1 MKKIILL
8 LAFLSVNN
16 FSQTLVQTVNLP
28 SGTFWSYG
36 YGLVYVNG
44 KYWIS
49 SDNSSVGSGIISAV
63 NDQGVQ
69 IDNLIIQYP
78 TMRASQGLAFDGTD
92 FWYVERKVARCDL
105 FKVST
110 SGTVLDSIPTS
121 ELFGGSTSMIIGGAA
136 WDGSGLWISIYSPD
150 TRVALYKV
158 NVAARAIVDTIQI
171 QQFGLQPTG
180 VTVKGDTLFFVMD
193 GFQNND
199 ERIYAFS
206 LTTKDTLFSFHVP
219 EQSGVRQ
226 NPRGLAWDGNYF
238 WLLAEPVG
246 ASSGRQLFK
255 YDLSGGGTP
264 AINLIT
270 TSVNFGNVMIDST
283 ITSNIL
289 INNYGT
295 ADLIIDSV
303 FVSNSVFTL
312 GATFPLN
319 IHPGVTAS
327 IPLSFTPTAN
337 QTYNDSVMF
346 FHNDPNFAYSR
357 TLLTGTGVYTAPY
370 LVFVPQNLVYGNKR
384 INSTSYLELTL
395 ENRGSNLLTIDSVK
409 LKTDKFYF
417 ENLFTP
423 INISPLSSYTFRVW
437 FKPDALQLFTDSVI
451 VYSNASNGLILYSAC
466 TGTGVVAD
474 PTLGNIFW
482 QGQIPP
488 NPGTSYQDYT
498 PRSIKK
504 IQDINGDG
512 IKDIVVATENYWTLA
527 FNGNSSGNGDILW
540 MYSTYFGSINT
551 GSVDYEQCMQI
562 ASDLNNDGH
571 EDVVIGTGGGNEF
584 VYALNGLTGEVLWEF
599 GNASTT
605 SDGDIMGL
613 DVKRDFNN
621 DGIPDVLC
629 TASGNEST
637 GEGRFSIYLLNGAT
651 GQQIWRINQQS
662 EQKLKYMVTSTDAG
676 GAAGSRVGTL
686 NEVIGF
692 NQSGNIIWVFSTS
705 GTPWTVKEISNIGGQ
720 TGSDVVIG
728 TTTGRIYIV
737 DGNTGQQIWQ
747 TNIGNVFIE
756 DLRVTPDMNNS
767 GYPDILISGINPNI
781 FLLEGSNGN
790 VIWQNYTGGNILGK
804 DVLSDLSG
812 DGFPE
817 FGSASL
823 NNLVHI
829 YDGRTGQIK
838 FQYAFGGGGNS
849 TAAEHVVDLDDI
861 DGNYSNEFV
870 ACSRDGRVLCF
881 SGGIDIV
888 PVELSTFYVSVN
900 RNEVNLFW
908 TTATETN
915 NFGFEIQRAV
925 ILGELINLK
934 FEKIGFIRGNGT
946 STEPHQ
952 YSFND
957 NNLSSGKYKYRL
969 KQIDFDGTFE
979 YSNSI
984 EVIIGVPDKFELEQN
999 YPNPFNPVTKI
1010 RYSIPGSTEYYSVLQ
1025 NVSLKVYDLLGNEV
1039 ATLVNE
1045 EQPAGRYEVEFDAN
1059 KYGLSSGVYF
1069 YQLKYGEFSSVRKL
1083 VLMK

>member
-1 MKKIILL
+1 MKNLL
-8 LAFLSVNN
+8 LLFTLLSNLL
-16 FSQTLVQTVNLP
+16 FSQTLIQTVNLP
-28 SGTFWSYG
+28 GGTFYNSG

-49 SDNSSVGSGIISAV
+49 SDNSTVGAGVLNAV

-69 IDNLIIQYP
+69 VANLIIQYP
-78 TMRASQGLAFDGTD
+78 GLRASQGLAFDGTD

-110 SGTVLDSIPTS
+110 TGVVLDSITTP
-121 ELFGGSTSMIIGGAA
+121 ELFSGNTSIILGGAA
-136 WDGSGLWISIYSPD
+136 WDGTGLWISVYSPD

-158 NVAARAIVDTIQI
+158 NVAARAIVDTILI

-219 EQSGVRQ
+219 EQPGVRQ
-226 NPRGLAWDGNYF
+226 NPRGLAWDGSYF

-246 ASSGRQLFK
+246 ASTGRQLFK
-255 YDLSGGGTP
+255 YDLGGTGTP
-264 AINLIT
+264 SINLIT
-270 TSVNFGNVMIDST
+270 TSINFGNVMIDST
-283 ITSNIL
+283 VTQNIL
-289 INNYGT
+289 IRNYGS
-295 ADLIIDSV
+295 ANLRIDSAKI
-303 FVSNSVFTL
+303 SNPVFTL
-312 GATFPLN
+312 GTSFP
-319 IHPGVTAS
+319 IIIQPGVTVS
-327 IPLSFTPTAN
+327 IPVSFTPTAN

-370 LVFVPQNLVYGNKR
+370 IVFVPPALVFGNKR
-384 INSTSYLELTL
+384 VNSTSYLTLTI
-395 ENRGSNLLTIDSVK
+395 ENHGSNTLTIDSVK
-409 LKTDKFYF
+409 LKSDKFYF
-417 ENLFTP
+417 VNLFTP
-423 INISPLSSYTFRVW
+423 INILPLSSFSFNVW
-437 FKPDALQLFTDSVI
+437 FKPTSLQLFTDSVI
-451 VYSNASNGLILYSAC
+451 VYSNASNGNTLYVSC
-466 TGTGVVAD
+466 SGTGVVAD

-498 PRSIKK
+498 PRSLKK

-527 FNGNSSGNGDILW
+527 FNGNSSGSGDILW

-584 VYALNGLTGEVLWEF
+584 VYTLNGLTGEVLWEF
-599 GNASTT
+599 GNSSTT
-605 SDGDIMGL
+605 ADGDIMGL
-613 DVKRDFNN
+613 DVKRDFTN

-637 GEGRFSIYLLNGAT
+637 GEGRFSIYLLNGAN
-651 GQQIWRINQQS
+651 GQEIWRINQAP

-692 NQSGNIIWVFSTS
+692 NQTGGIRWTFPTT
-705 GTPWTVKEISNIGGQ
+705 GTPWTVKEISDIGGIS
-720 TGSDVVIG
+720 GSDVVVG
-728 TTTGRIYIV
+728 TTTGRVYLV
-737 DGNTGQQIWQ
+737 DGHSGQQLWQ
-747 TNIGNVFIE
+747 ANIGNVFIE

-767 GYPDILISGINPNI
+767 GYPDILVSGIYPNI
-781 FLLEGSNGN
+781 FLLEGQNGN

-804 DVLSDLSG
+804 DVLSDLTG
-812 DGFPE
+812 DGYPE

-829 YDGRTGQIK
+829 YDGRDGQIK
-838 FQYAFGGGGNS
+838 FQYAFGSGGNS

-861 DGNYSNEFV
+861 DGNYSSEFV
-870 ACSRDGRVLCF
+870 ACSRDGRVICF
-881 SGGIDIV
+881 SGGTDII
-888 PVELSTFYVSVN
+888 PVEIKTFYASVDGN
-900 RNEVNLFW
+900 NVNLSW
-908 TTATETN
+908 TTVTEIN
-915 NFGFEIQRAV
+915 NKGFEIYRKPV
-925 ILGELINLK
+925 ISNQSSGENTEWKI
-934 FEKIGFIRGNGT
+934 IGFVNGKGT
-946 STEPHQ
+946 TTEPQ
-952 YSFND
+952 NYSFSD
-957 NNLSSGKYKYRL
+957 KNLNAGKYLYRL
-969 KQIDFDGTFE
+969 KQIDFDGSFKYYNE
-979 YSNSI
+979 I
-984 EVIIGVPDKFELEQN
+984 EVSVGIPQQFSLEQN

-1010 RYSIPGSTEYYSVLQ
+1010 VYTIPAVGKNPVT
-1025 NVSLKVYDLLGNEV
+1025 LKIFDVLGNEV

-1045 EQPAGRYEVEFDAN
+1045 NQDAGRYEVMFDAG
-1059 KYGLSSGVYF
+1059 KYGLASGIYF
-1069 YQLKYGEFSSVRKL
+1069 YQLKYGEQSDIKKF

>member
-1 MKKIILL
+1 MKKLLFL
-8 LAFLSVNN
+8 LALISNAV
-16 FSQTLVQTVNLP
+16 FSQTLIQTVNLP
-28 SGTFWSYG
+28 SGTFYNYS

-49 SDNSSVGSGIISAV
+49 SDNSTVGSGVLYAV
-63 NDQGVQ
+63 NDQGIQV
-69 IDNLIIQYP
+69 DNLLIQYP
-78 TMRASQGLAFDGTD
+78 GIRASQGLAFDGTD

-105 FKVST
+105 FKVT
-110 SGTVLDSIPTS
+110 TTGVVIDSIPTP
-121 ELFGGSTSMIIGGAA
+121 EIFGGNTSIILGGAA
-136 WDGSGLWISIYSPD
+136 WDGSGLWISVYSPD

-158 NVAARAIVDTIQI
+158 NVAARAIVDTILI

-180 VTVKGDTLFFVMD
+180 ITVKGDTLFFVMD

-219 EQSGVRQ
+219 EQPGVRQ

-255 YDLSGGGTP
+255 YDLTGSGTP
-264 AINLIT
+264 SINLIT
-270 TSVNFGNVMIDST
+270 TSINFGNVMIDST
-283 ITSNIL
+283 LTYQIL
-289 INNYGT
+289 INNYGS
-295 ADLIIDSV
+295 ANLIIDSAI
-303 FVSNSVFTL
+303 VSNPVFNL
-312 GATFPLN
+312 GTSFPL
-319 IHPGVTAS
+319 IIQPGNTIS
-327 IPLSFTPTAN
+327 IPVSFTPTAN

-357 TLLTGTGVYTAPY
+357 TLLTGTGVYTAPF
-370 LVFVPQNLVYGNKR
+370 LVFVPAALVFGNKR
-384 INSTSYLELTL
+384 INSTSYLTL
-395 ENRGSNLLTIDSVK
+395 RIENRGSNVLTIDSVR
-409 LKTDKFYF
+409 LKYDKFYF

-423 INISPLSSYTFRVW
+423 INILPLSSYSFNVW

-451 VYSNASNGLILYSAC
+451 VYSNASNGSVLFASC
-466 TGTGVVAD
+466 SGTGVVVD

-512 IKDIVVATENYWTLA
+512 IKDIVVATENYWTMA

-551 GSVDYEQCMQI
+551 GSVDYEQCLQI

-571 EDVVIGTGGGNEF
+571 EDVVIGTAGGNEF

-605 SDGDIMGL
+605 NDGDIMGI
-613 DVKRDFNN
+613 DVKRDFTG
-621 DGIPDVLC
+621 DGVPDVLC

-637 GEGRFSIYLLNGAT
+637 GEGRFSIYLLNGT
-651 GQQIWRINQQS
+651 NGQEIWRINQAP

-692 NQSGNIIWVFSTS
+692 NQSGGIRWVFPTS
-705 GTPWTVKEISNIGGQ
+705 GTPWTVKEISDIGGLP
-720 TGSDVVIG
+720 GSDVVVG
-728 TTTGRIYIV
+728 TTTGRVYVI
-737 DGNTGQQIWQ
+737 DGNSGQQIWQ
-747 TNIGNVFIE
+747 TNIGSVFIE

-781 FLLEGSNGN
+781 FLLEGQTGN
-790 VIWQNYTGGNILGK
+790 VIWQNNTGGNILGK
-804 DVLSDLSG
+804 DVLSDLTG
-812 DGFPE
+812 DGYPE

-829 YDGRTGQIK
+829 YDGKDGQIK

-861 DGNYSNEFV
+861 DGNLSSEFV
-870 ACSRDGRVLCF
+870 ACSRDGRVICF
-881 SGGIDIV
+881 SGGTDII
-888 PVELSTFYVSVN
+888 PVEMSTFYASVN
-900 RNEVNLFW
+900 DDGVNLIWSTSTEINNKGFEVQRSFY
-908 TTATETN
+908 ETN
-915 NFGFEIQRAV
+915 KRNDWEI
-925 ILGELINLK
+925 
-934 FEKIGFIRGNGT
+934 IGFIKGSGT
-946 STEPHQ
+946 TTKPQ
-952 YSFND
+952 NYSFFDRNI
-957 NNLSSGKYKYRL
+957 SAGKYSYRL
-969 KQIDFDGTFE
+969 KQIDFDGSYKFSE
-979 YSNSI
+979 EI
-984 EVIIGVPDKFELEQN
+984 EVLVGTPERFVLEQN

-1010 RYSIPGSTEYYSVLQ
+1010 KFSLPSNGKSSSTKVQ
-1025 NVSLKVYDLLGNEV
+1025 LKLYDIIGNEV
-1039 ATLVNE
+1039 ATLLD
-1045 EQPAGRYEVEFDAN
+1045 EQKDAGRYEIEFDAN

-1069 YQLKYGEFSSVRKL
+1069 YQLKYGEFSTVKKL

>member
-1 MKKIILL
+1 MKKLFILFAL
-8 LAFLSVNN
+8 LSTCI
-16 FSQTLVQTVNLP
+16 FSQTLIQTVNLP
-28 SGTFWSYG
+28 SSTFYNYG

-49 SDNSSVGSGIISAV
+49 SDNSTVGSGVLNAV

-69 IDNLIIQYP
+69 VDNLLIQYP
-78 TMRASQGLAFDGTD
+78 GIRASQGLAFDGTD

-110 SGTVLDSIPTS
+110 TGVVLDSITTP
-121 ELFGGSTSMIIGGAA
+121 EIFGGNTSMILGGAA
-136 WDGSGLWISIYSPD
+136 WDGTGLWISVYSPD

-180 VTVKGDTLFFVMD
+180 ITVKGDTLFFVMD

-199 ERIYAFS
+199 ERIYAVS
-206 LTTKDTLFSFHVP
+206 LATKDTLFSFHVP
-219 EQSGVRQ
+219 EQPGVRQ

-255 YDLSGGGTP
+255 YDLTGSGTP
-264 AINLIT
+264 SINLYT
-270 TSVNFGNVMIDST
+270 TTINFGNVMIDST
-283 ITSNIL
+283 STSSIL
-289 INNYGT
+289 IRNYGS
-295 ADLIIDSV
+295 ANLVIDSAK
-303 FVSNSVFTL
+303 VSNSVFSL
-312 GATFPLN
+312 GTSFPV
-319 IHPGVTAS
+319 IIQPGVTIS
-327 IPLSFTPTAN
+327 IPVSFTPTAN

-370 LVFVPQNLVYGNKR
+370 IVFVPPALVYGNKR
-384 INSTSYLELTL
+384 VNSTSYLTL
-395 ENRGSNLLTIDSVK
+395 KIENRGSSILTIDSIK
-409 LKTDKFYF
+409 LKSDKFYF

-423 INISPLSSYTFRVW
+423 VNVLPLSSFSFNVW
-437 FKPDALQLFTDSVI
+437 FNPDALRLFTDSVI
-451 VYSNASNGLILYSAC
+451 VYSNASNGNVLYVSC
-466 TGTGVVAD
+466 SGTGVAAD

-488 NPGTSYQDYT
+488 NPGTSLQDYT

-551 GSVDYEQCMQI
+551 GSVDYEQCLQI

-613 DVKRDFNN
+613 DVKRDFTG

-637 GEGRFSIYLLNGAT
+637 GEGRFSIYLLNGAN
-651 GQQIWRINQQS
+651 GQEIWRINQAS

-692 NQSGNIIWVFSTS
+692 NQTGGIRWVFPTT
-705 GTPWTVKEISNIGGQ
+705 GTPWTVKEISDIGGLP
-720 TGSDVVIG
+720 GSDVVIG
-728 TTTGRIYIV
+728 TTTGRVYVV
-737 DGNTGQQIWQ
+737 DGNTGQQLWQ
-747 TNIGNVFIE
+747 ANIGNVFIE

-767 GYPDILISGINPNI
+767 GYPDVLVSGINPNI
-781 FLLEGSNGN
+781 FLLEGQNGN
-790 VIWQNYTGGNILGK
+790 VIWQNNTGGNILGK
-804 DVLSDLSG
+804 DVLSDLTG
-812 DGFPE
+812 DGYPE

-829 YDGRTGQIK
+829 YDGITGQIK

-861 DGNYSNEFV
+861 DGNLSVEFV
-870 ACSRDGRVLCF
+870 ACSRDGRVICF
-881 SGGIDIV
+881 SGGTDII
-888 PVELSTFYVSVN
+888 PVEMTTFYATVN
-900 RNEVNLFW
+900 GNDVNLIW
-908 TTATETN
+908 STATETN
-915 NFGFEIQRAV
+915 NKGFEIQRTS
-925 ILGELINLK
+925 IEEDKNSNWK
-934 FEKIGFIRGNGT
+934 TIGFVNGVGT
-946 STEPHQ
+946 TTQSQ
-952 YSFND
+952 NYSYVDRNI
-957 NNLSSGKYKYRL
+957 SSGKYLYRL
-969 KQIDFDGTFE
+969 KQIDLDGSYK
-979 YSNSI
+979 YSNEI
-984 EVIIGVPDKFELEQN
+984 EVIIGLPDRFVLEQN

-1010 RYSIPGSTEYYSVLQ
+1010 KFSLPADVKGQISKVELKIYDVLG
-1025 NVSLKVYDLLGNEV
+1025 KEV
-1039 ATLVNE
+1039 ATLINE
-1045 EQPAGRYEVEFDAN
+1045 NKEAGNYEIEFDAN
-1059 KYGLSSGVYF
+1059 KYGITSGVYF
-1069 YQLKYGEFSSVRKL
+1069 YQLKYGELSSVKKL
-1083 VLMK
+1083 VLLK

>member
-1 MKKIILL
+1 MKKLFILFALLSNIIIP
-8 LAFLSVNN
+8 
-16 FSQTLVQTVNLP
+16 QTLIQTVSLP
-28 SGTFWSYG
+28 NNTFYNYG

-49 SDNSSVGSGIISAV
+49 SDNSTVGSGILNAV

-78 TMRASQGLAFDGTD
+78 GIRASQGLAFDGTD

-110 SGTVLDSIPTS
+110 TGVVLDSIPTP
-121 ELFGGSTSMIIGGAA
+121 EIFGGNTSMILGGAA
-136 WDGSGLWISIYSPD
+136 WDGTGLWISVYSPD

-158 NVAARAIVDTIQI
+158 NVAARAIVDTILI

-180 VTVKGDTLFFVMD
+180 ITVKGDTLFFVMD

-199 ERIYAFS
+199 ERIYAVS
-206 LTTKDTLFSFHVP
+206 LATKDTLFSFHVP
-219 EQSGVRQ
+219 EQPGLRQ

-255 YDLSGGGTP
+255 YDLSGSGTP
-264 AINLIT
+264 SINLIT
-270 TSVNFGNVMIDST
+270 TSINFGNVMIDST
-283 ITSNIL
+283 VTQNIL
-289 INNYGT
+289 IRNYGS
-295 ADLIIDSV
+295 ANLIIDSAK
-303 FVSNSVFTL
+303 VSNSVFSL
-312 GATFPLN
+312 GTSFPVV
-319 IHPGVTAS
+319 IQPGVTIS
-327 IPLSFTPTAN
+327 IPVSFTPTAN
-337 QTYNDSVMF
+337 QTYNDSIMF

-370 LVFVPQNLVYGNKR
+370 IVFVPSALVYGNKR
-384 INSTSYLELTL
+384 INSTSYLTL
-395 ENRGSNLLTIDSVK
+395 KIENRGSNILTIDSVK
-409 LKTDKFYF
+409 LKSDKFYF

-423 INISPLSSYTFRVW
+423 INILPLSSYSFNVW

-451 VYSNASNGLILYSAC
+451 VYSNASNGNVLFVSC
-466 TGTGVVAD
+466 SGTGVSVD

-488 NPGTSYQDYT
+488 NPGTSLQDYT

-551 GSVDYEQCMQI
+551 GSVDYEQCLQI

-605 SDGDIMGL
+605 NDGDIMGL
-613 DVKRDFNN
+613 DVKRDFTG

-637 GEGRFSIYLLNGAT
+637 GQGRFSIYLLNGAN
-651 GQQIWRINQQS
+651 GQEIWRINQAP

-692 NQSGNIIWVFSTS
+692 NQAGSIRWVFPTV
-705 GTPWTVKEISNIGGQ
+705 GTPWTVKEISDIGGMP
-720 TGSDVVIG
+720 GSDVVIG
-728 TTTGRIYIV
+728 TTTGRVYVV
-737 DGNTGQQIWQ
+737 DGNSGQQLWQ

-767 GYPDILISGINPNI
+767 GYPDILVSGINPNI
-781 FLLEGSNGN
+781 FLLEGQNGN

-804 DVLSDLSG
+804 DVLSDLTG
-812 DGFPE
+812 DGYPE

-829 YDGRTGQIK
+829 YDGVSGQIK
-838 FQYAFGGGGNS
+838 FQYAFGSGINS
-849 TAAEHVVDLDDI
+849 TAAEHVVELDDI
-861 DGNYSNEFV
+861 DGNLSVEFV
-870 ACSRDGRVLCF
+870 ACSRDGRVICF
-881 SGGIDIV
+881 SGGTDII
-888 PVELSTFYVSVN
+888 PVEMTTFYASVN
-900 RNEVNLFW
+900 GNDVNLFW

-915 NFGFEIQRAV
+915 NKGFEIHRSV
-925 ILGELINLK
+925 NLS
-934 FEKIGFIRGNGT
+934 EKKNLSWEIVGFVNGNGT
-946 STEPHQ
+946 TAEPKN
-952 YSFND
+952 YTFTD
-957 NNLSSGKYKYRL
+957 KNLNSGIYEYRL
-969 KQIDFDGTFE
+969 KQIDYDGSYK
-979 YSNSI
+979 YSNEI
-984 EVIIGVPDKFELEQN
+984 EVIIGIPDKFVLYQN
-999 YPNPFNPVTKI
+999 YPNPFNPTTKI
-1010 RYSIPGSTEYYSVLQ
+1010 SFAIPKGVKNLVT
-1025 NVSLKVYDLLGNEV
+1025 LKIFDVLGNEII
-1039 ATLVNE
+1039 TLVNE
-1045 EQPAGRYEVEFDAN
+1045 EKEAGRYEIEFNAD
-1059 KYGLSSGVYF
+1059 KYGLSSGIYL
-1069 YQLKYGEFSSVRKL
+1069 YQLKFGEYTAVKKF

>member
-8 LAFLSVNN
+8 LAFLSINI
-16 FSQTLVQTVNLP
+16 FSQTLIQTVNLP

-69 IDNLIIQYP
+69 VDNLIIQYP
-78 TMRASQGLAFDGTD
+78 GLRASQGLAFDGTD
-92 FWYVERKVARCDL
+92 FWYVERKTARCDL

-110 SGTVLDSIPTS
+110 TGIVLDSITTP
-121 ELFGGSTSMIIGGAA
+121 EIFGGNTSILLGGAA
-136 WDGSGLWISIYSPD
+136 WDGSGLWISVYSPD

-158 NVAARAIVDTIQI
+158 NVAARAVVDTILI

-199 ERIYAFS
+199 ERIYAVS
-206 LTTKDTLFSFHVP
+206 LATKDTLFSFHVP
-219 EQSGVRQ
+219 EQAGVRQ

-255 YDLSGGGTP
+255 YDLGGSGSP

-283 ITSNIL
+283 LTSNIL
-289 INNYGT
+289 IRNYGT
-295 ADLIIDSV
+295 ANLRIDSV
-303 FVSNSVFTL
+303 RISNSVFSL
-312 GATFPLN
+312 GVTFPRIIPPN
-319 IHPGVTAS
+319 VTDV
-327 IPLSFTPTAN
+327 IPVSFTPTAN

-370 LVFVPQNLVYGNKR
+370 LVFVPQNLLYGNKR
-384 INSTSYLELTL
+384 INSTSYLELRL
-395 ENRGSNLLTIDSVK
+395 ENRGSNVLTIDSVK
-409 LKTDKFYF
+409 LKSDKFYF

-423 INISPLSSYTFRVW
+423 INILPLSSYTFRVW
-437 FKPDALQLFTDSVI
+437 FKPNALQLFTDSVI
-451 VYSNASNGLILYSAC
+451 VYSNASNGSVLYASC
-466 TGTGVVAD
+466 SGTGVTVD

-488 NPGTSYQDYT
+488 QPGTSYQNYT

-504 IQDINGDG
+504 IQDLNGDA
-512 IKDIVVATENYWTLA
+512 IKDIVVATENYWTMA
-527 FNGNSSGNGDILW
+527 FNGNSSGSGDILW
-540 MYSTYFGSINT
+540 KYSTYFGSINT

-599 GNASTT
+599 GNSSTT
-605 SDGDIMGL
+605 DDGDVMGL
-613 DVKRDFNN
+613 DVRRDFTG
-621 DGIPDVLC
+621 DGIPDVLF
-629 TASGNEST
+629 TASGNESAGT
-637 GEGRFSIYLLNGAT
+637 GRFSIYLLNGAN
-651 GQQIWRINQQS
+651 GQEIWRINQQS

-692 NQSGNIIWVFSTS
+692 NQAGGIRWVFPTS
-705 GTPWTVKEISNIGGQ
+705 GTPWTVKEIPNIGGLP
-720 TGSDVVIG
+720 GSDVVIG
-728 TTTGRIYIV
+728 TTTGRIYVV
-737 DGNTGQQIWQ
+737 DGNSGQQIWQ

-781 FLLEGSNGN
+781 FLLEGLNGN
-790 VIWQNYTGGNILGK
+790 VIWQNSTGGNILGK
-804 DVLSDLSG
+804 DVLSDLTG
-812 DGFPE
+812 DGYPE

-849 TAAEHVVDLDDI
+849 TAAEHVVDLTDI
-861 DGNYSNEFV
+861 DGNLSSEFV
-870 ACSRDGRVLCF
+870 ACSRDGRVICF
-881 SGGIDIV
+881 SGGTDII
-888 PVELSTFYVSVN
+888 PVEFSTFYASVN
-900 RNEVNLFW
+900 GSEVNLIW

-915 NFGFEIQRAV
+915 NYGFEIQRAV
-925 ILGELINLK
+925 ISDQLKNLRWQS
-934 FEKIGFIRGNGT
+934 IGFIKGNGT
-946 STEPHQ
+946 TTEPNQ
-952 YSFND
+952 YSFVD
-957 NNLSSGKYKYRL
+957 KNLSAGKFAYRL

-979 YSNSI
+979 FSNTI
-984 EVIIGVPDKFELEQN
+984 EVTIGVPDKFELEQN

-1010 RYSIPGSTEYYSVLQ
+1010 RFSIPVNAETHQS
-1025 NVSLKVYDLLGNEV
+1025 VSLQIFDVLGNEV
-1039 ATLVNE
+1039 ATLINE
-1045 EQPAGRYEVEFDAN
+1045 YKPAGRYEIEFDAN

-1083 VLMK
+1083 ILMK

>member
-1 MKKIILL
+1 
-8 LAFLSVNN
+8 
-16 FSQTLVQTVNLP
+16 
-28 SGTFWSYG
+28 
-36 YGLVYVNG
+36 
-44 KYWIS
+44 
-49 SDNSSVGSGIISAV
+49 
-63 NDQGVQ
+63 
-69 IDNLIIQYP
+69 
-78 TMRASQGLAFDGTD
+78 
-92 FWYVERKVARCDL
+92 
-105 FKVST
+105 
-110 SGTVLDSIPTS
+110 
-121 ELFGGSTSMIIGGAA
+121 
-136 WDGSGLWISIYSPD
+136 
-150 TRVALYKV
+150 
-158 NVAARAIVDTIQI
+158 
-171 QQFGLQPTG
+171 
-180 VTVKGDTLFFVMD
+180 
-193 GFQNND
+193 
-199 ERIYAFS
+199 
-206 LTTKDTLFSFHVP
+206 
-219 EQSGVRQ
+219 
-226 NPRGLAWDGNYF
+226 
-238 WLLAEPVG
+238 
-246 ASSGRQLFK
+246 
-255 YDLSGGGTP
+255 
-264 AINLIT
+264 
-270 TSVNFGNVMIDST
+270 
-283 ITSNIL
+283 
-289 INNYGT
+289 
-295 ADLIIDSV
+295 
-303 FVSNSVFTL
+303 
-312 GATFPLN
+312 
-319 IHPGVTAS
+319 
-327 IPLSFTPTAN
+327 
-337 QTYNDSVMF
+337 
-346 FHNDPNFAYSR
+346 
-357 TLLTGTGVYTAPY
+357 
-370 LVFVPQNLVYGNKR
+370 PQNLVYGNKR
-384 INSTSYLELTL
+384 INSTSYLELNL
-395 ENRGSNLLTIDSVK
+395 ENRGSDLLIIDSVK

-423 INISPLSSYTFRVW
+423 INILPLSSYTFRLW

-451 VYSNASNGLILYSAC
+451 VYSNASNGSILYSAC
-466 TGTGVVAD
+466 TGTGVGAD

-613 DVKRDFNN
+613 DVKRDFNG

-637 GEGRFSIYLLNGAT
+637 GEGRFSIYLLDGAT

-692 NQSGNIIWVFSTS
+692 NQAGGIRWVFPTS
-705 GTPWTVKEISNIGGQ
+705 GTPWTVKEISDIGGQ
-720 TGSDVVIG
+720 LGSDVVIG
-728 TTTGRIYIV
+728 TTTGRIYVI

-812 DGFPE
+812 DGYPE

-838 FQYAFGGGGNS
+838 FQYAFGSGGNS

-861 DGNYSNEFV
+861 DGNFSSEFV
-870 ACSRDGRVLCF
+870 ACSRDGRVVCF
-881 SGGIDIV
+881 SGGTDII
-888 PVELSTFYVSVN
+888 PVEFESFTAQVIENNVNLYWTTVTEINNIGFYVERSQN
-900 RNEVNLFW
+900 KNQM
-908 TTATETN
+908 
-915 NFGFEIQRAV
+915 GFEI
-925 ILGELINLK
+925 
-934 FEKIGFIRGNGT
+934 IGFVNGNGT
-946 STEPHQ
+946 TTEPKH
-952 YSFND
+952 YFFGD
-957 NNLSSGKYKYRL
+957 KNLKEGKYTYRL
-969 KQIDFDGTFE
+969 KQIDFDGNYK
-979 YSNSI
+979 YSKEI
-984 EVIIGVPDKFELEQN
+984 EVEIGLPNKFLLEQN

-1010 RYSIPGSTEYYSVLQ
+1010 KYSIPGSTEYYSVLQ
-1025 NVSLKVYDLLGNEV
+1025 NVILKIYDVLGNEV

-1045 EQPAGRYEVEFDAN
+1045 EQPAGRYEIEFDAN